1 MQKNEY
7 IGYCFGLIIT
17 ILVIVLVFTF
27 NYNTS
32 VEREY
37 FENFL
42 EVDSQIKNL

>member
-1 MQKNEY
+1 MVKNKYVE
-7 IGYCFGLIIT
+7 YCFGFVIT
-17 ILVIVLVFTF
+17 ILVIVLVFCF

-42 EVDSQIKNL
+42 ELDSQIKNL